1 MIAPDAQDCPCQH
14 PYAHM
19 PLRQWV
25 RDLLGL
31 QHYGDQ
37 HRGQLMQRESWLRR
51 PLSVAWFAGG
61 VFGSTIINDWVD
73 GEEGFFGGLRLGYD
87 LNQYWGIEMRFSW
100 GNLALRDS
108 QRAIAYQRYM
118 DDLAGYPSEHVYR
131 RRYDGTR
138 NASLFLWDVEALY
151 YPWGDSGLRPYLL
164 VGLGTSHI
172 SFVDRAG
179 VGRDV
184 TQLGMPIGAGLKF
197 RIHKS
202 LALRVECIDNIAVAS
217 GGVNTLHNLSL
228 TGAAEFR
235 FGGSK
240 KLYWPWNPGT
250 INW

>member
-1 MIAPDAQDCPCQH
+1 MIGLDAQDCPCQH

-19 PLRQWV
+19 PLRQRL
-25 RDLLGL
+25 RDSLGL
-31 QHYGDQ
+31 QHFGDQ

-118 DDLAGYPSEHVYR
+118 DDLAGYPGEHVYR

-184 TQLGMPIGAGLKF
+184 TQLGMPIGAGMKF

-217 GGVNTLHNLSL
+217 GGLNTLHNLSL